1 VVVVVMG
8 PRMRVVDP
16 TDPSNEFCSHC
27 PTLAHVRPSHRKPAA
42 ALAGLSR
49 YSPHAAPC
57 TERRKP
63 CLCQV
68 CAASACARV
77 PFRYRTVALRDRGR
91 CQPTVVSLTNDR
103 SALRHVLACLG
114 LGFPAKSV
122 PEQANRDCTSPVT
135 ESC

>member
-1 VVVVVMG
+1 MAFY
-8 PRMRVVDP
+8 RDMSFR
-16 TDPSNEFCSHC
+16 T
-27 PTLAHVRPSHRKPAA
+27 PAA
-42 ALAGLSR
+42 RPDIAAIGGRSSVRDPHTQIAAGLEQLVIL
-49 YSPHAAPC
+49 
-57 TERRKP
+57 T
-63 CLCQV
+63 
-68 CAASACARV
+68 RV
-77 PFRYRTVALRDRGR
+77 TFRYRTVALRDRGR